1 MVLVGQESGGAA
13 RGKPEGGPWFPFL
26 RQSGEEDRGDDDG
39 FADVERGGLV
49 VGQVE
54 RVKEGE
60 EWGGPV
66 LRDGSGE
73 AASAGPEQEDGAGEK
88 EGEGESAQQS
98 VELLMEPGCE
108 GGCHEKD
115 IDAPV
120 GDDEGGEP
128 RDLQFPWEGEAACG
142 IPLMSDPVGKVV
154 EQKEGGCYGEA
165 RQQSGAER
173 KRSLIRRGWHE
184 MRGTEEG

>member
-13 RGKPEGGPWFPFL
+13 GGKPEGGPWFPFL

-39 FADVERGGLV
+39 FADVERGSLV

-60 EWGGPV
+60 ERGGPV
-66 LRDGSGE
+66 VRDGSGE
-73 AASAGPEQEDGAGEK
+73 AASAGPEEEDGAGE
-88 EGEGESAQQS
+88 EECEGESAQQGMKLLE
-98 VELLMEPGCE
+98 ELGGE
-108 GGCHEKD
+108 GGCHEQD

-120 GDDEGGEP
+120 GYDEGAEP
-128 RDLQFPWEGEAACG
+128 WDLQFPCEGEAACG
-142 IPLMSDPVGKVV
+142 IPLMSDPVGEVV
-154 EQKEGGCYGEA
+154 EQKEAGCDGEA
-165 RQQSGAER
+165 GEQSGAER
-173 KRSLIRRGWHE
+173 KRSLIRRGWHG